1 MRADAMRSLGSVLV
15 AVGMA
20 GPALAGSP
28 ATPQFVQLIPNSAGV
43 ITPIGIYNAGDGSN
57 RVFINERGGQIRI
70 VRNNALLG
78 PNFADLSIT
87 GDPLECSFPGNP
99 TQQTVGFTGGGE
111 QGLLGLAFHPNYES
125 NGQLYVSISDGRG
138 DTMIVRFTMANPAA
152 DTMTAADRQTCTV
165 ILRADQ
171 DFSNHNG
178 GNIAFG
184 PDGYMYFGLGDGGSG
199 GDPCNRAQTLGPADL
214 LDTGQCTGDSNYS
227 GFQGGDLR
235 SRALLGKMLRI
246 DINGSTPP
254 PVSGED
260 PLCGRPTVG
269 QAAPYA
275 IPAGQ
280 PGASG
285 AIAAACDEVWS
296 YGWRNPW
303 RFSFDR
309 ITGDLIVG
317 DVGQGSIEEVS
328 FEPAGTGGRNYGWK
342 CFEGNNVNASCPNL
356 VVPHT
361 PPIITYTHVSGRCS
375 MTGGFRYRGTV
386 NGVAGQIFY
395 GDLCSREVWGSSFNG
410 TSWTQPGAAFQ
421 PALPAALT
429 AFGEDEAGDLY
440 LAIAGSTGYGGSVDE
455 IWVLD
460 GPRGQPDAL
469 FQNGFE

>member
-1 MRADAMRSLGSVLV
+1 MVIAAGVAGS
-15 AVGMA
+15 
-20 GPALAGSP
+20 ALAGSP

-43 ITPIGIYNAGDGSN
+43 ITPIGIYNAGDGSG
-57 RVFINERGGQIRI
+57 RVFINERGGQIR
-70 VRNNALLG
+70 VLRNNALLG
-78 PNFADLSIT
+78 PNYADLSIAA
-87 GDPLECSFPGNP
+87 DPLECTFPGAAS
-99 TQQTVGFTGGGE
+99 QVTVGFTGGGE
-111 QGLLGLAFHPNYES
+111 QGLLGLAFHPSFET
-125 NGQLYVSISDGRG
+125 NGQVFVSISDGRG

-152 DTMTAADRQTCTV
+152 DAMTAADRQTCTV

-171 DFSNHNG
+171 PFSNHNG
-178 GNIAFG
+178 GNIDFG
-184 PDGYMYFGLGDGGSG
+184 PDGLLYFGLGDGGSA
-199 GDPCNRAQTLGPADL
+199 GDPCNNAQTLAPADL
-214 LDTGQCTGDSNYS
+214 LVTGNCAPSANYS
-227 GFQGGDLR
+227 SFQAGDPR
-235 SRALLGKMLRI
+235 SRALMGKFLRI
-246 DINGSTPP
+246 DTDGSTPAP
-254 PVSGED
+254 TSGAD
-260 PLCGRPTVG
+260 PLCGRPSVG

-275 IPAGQ
+275 IPSGQ

-303 RFSFDR
+303 RYSFDR
-309 ITGDLIVG
+309 NTGELIVG

-328 FEPAGTGGRNYGWK
+328 IEPASTGGRNYGWK
-342 CFEGNNVNASCPNL
+342 CFEGNSVNASCPNL

-386 NGVAGQIFY
+386 NDVAGQIFY

-410 TSWTQPGAAFQ
+410 TSWTQPGTPFQ

-440 LAIAGSTGYGGSVDE
+440 LAIAGSTGFGGSVDE